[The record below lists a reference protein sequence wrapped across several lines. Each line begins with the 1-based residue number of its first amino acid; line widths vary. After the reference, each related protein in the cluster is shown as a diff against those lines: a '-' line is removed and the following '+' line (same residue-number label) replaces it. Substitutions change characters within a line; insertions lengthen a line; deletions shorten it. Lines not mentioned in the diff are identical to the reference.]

1 LTAEGGLKKESSFPA
16 RISRRDAIR
25 VLSKG
30 AGLTFVA
37 SLGDK
42 AVQAQSPGWLNT
54 KSSDV
59 VAFPKSAI
67 IRTFLKDVP
76 PESLASGATMIHEHI
91 SLLYRPGIPGLV
103 AGQGTS
109 QSVQPGE
116 ISVALMVDELRQ
128 AAKDGLRGIVDGNA
142 TNGPRTEKQLDFVK
156 RVAMRDPEVCIVM
169 AGGPFH
175 APFLSDVAKKSANQI
190 ADDLLQQATAQ
201 RWVAFGEVGPDADPM
216 QPDERKALTAI
227 ARTHVRTGLPIFT
240 HTNHMGCSK
249 CALDQLNL
257 FESEGVDLKHLVI
270 GHLSDIRPISEPL
283 GQTAKTIVQRGAFVG
298 FDTIGEHP
306 GIRMTDAMK
315 VKDVL
320 GLLEAGFEDQIVF
333 SSDFSPTNAQNP
345 MFKSNW
351 GGGYSTVLTQFTPKL
366 KYAGVKDTT
375 LHKILVDN
383 PRRFL
388 AFVPKKTM

>member
-1 LTAEGGLKKESSFPA
+1 MDNSFPM

-25 VLSKG
+25 GLSKG
-30 AGLTFVA
+30 AGLAFVA
-37 SLGDK
+37 SLSDGG
-42 AVQAQSPGWLNT
+42 VQAQSPGWLDA
-54 KSSDV
+54 KSSD
-59 VAFPKSAI
+59 AINFPERAI

-76 PESLASGATMIHEHI
+76 PERLAGGATLIHEHI

-103 AGQGTS
+103 AGQWS
-109 QSVQPGE
+109 PQSAMPQGE
-116 ISVALMVDELRQ
+116 ISVALMVDELKQ
-128 AAKDGLRGIVDGNA
+128 AARDGLRGIVDGNA
-142 TNGPRTEKQLDFVK
+142 TNGPRTDKQLDFVR
-156 RVAMRDPEVCIVM
+156 RVAMGVPEMSIVM

-175 APFLSDVAKKSANQI
+175 APFLPDVATKSADQI
-190 ADDLLQQATAQ
+190 ADDLVQQLTTQ
-201 RWVAFGEVGPDADPM
+201 RWGDFGEVGPDADPM
-216 QPDERKALTAI
+216 QADERKVLTAI
-227 ARTHVRTGLPIFT
+227 ARAHVRSGLPIFT
-240 HTNHMGCSK
+240 HTNHLGCAK

-270 GHLSDIRPISEPL
+270 GHLSDIRPILEPL
-283 GQTAKTIVQRGAFVG
+283 GQTAKAIAKRGAFVG

-306 GIRMTDAMK
+306 GVRMTDAMK

-320 GLLEAGFEDQIVF
+320 VLLEAGFEDQIVF

-351 GGGYSTVLTQFTPKL
+351 GGGYSTVLTQFIPKL

-388 AFVPKKTM
+388 AFVPKKSA